1 MSVQPAPQSRSRPW
15 LWYFVLLIV
24 LSLTAVVIQVWYARG
39 RLLTLDKL
47 LAAQQR
53 WREQG
58 PASYDLKY
66 TFDKAGGKDEYHV
79 EVRGGKVISVT
90 RNGQPVEERLY
101 RYSSMPAL
109 LGFAETTCRTKKM
122 PSKASIAPRLRR
134 LPSTIGL
141 LRRFVHGGTVGDRV
155 KLYDAVYAGRWIMK
169 K

>member
-24 LSLTAVVIQVWYARG
+24 LSLSAVVIQVWYARG

-47 LAAQQR
+47 LAAEQR
-53 WREQG
+53 WREHG

-90 RNGQPVEERLY
+90 RNGQPIEERLY
-101 RYSSMPAL
+101 GYSSMPAL
-109 LGFAETTCRTKKM
+109 LGFAEDFMRQDEE
-122 PSKASIAPRLRR
+122 KAKQGKYRPYAFGDFHPEM
-134 LPSTIGL
+134 GY

-155 KLYDAVYAGRWIMK
+155 EIVTQFRPVDGS
-169 K
+169 